1 MAKWFGKV
9 GYGVTDETE
18 PGIWEPQIV
27 EREYFGEKLK
37 NTVRKVHGSG
47 GVNDNIRISNTI
59 SIIAD
64 PFAIANFSNIKYV
77 SYMGVLWKV
86 DDVEIQ
92 HPRLIL
98 TMGEVW
104 NGEQA

>member
-9 GYGVTDETE
+9 GYAVTTETE
-18 PGIWEPQIV
+18 PGIWEPQII
-27 EREYFGEKLK
+27 EQEYYGEKLK
-37 NTVRKVHGSG
+37 TTVRKVRHSG
-47 GVNDNIRISNTI
+47 GVNDNIIISNII

-86 DDVEIQ
+86 DDVEIE
-92 HPRLIL
+92 HPRLKM

>member
-9 GYGVTDETE
+9 GYAVTTETE
-18 PGIWEPQIV
+18 PGIWEPKIV
-27 EREYFGEKLK
+27 EHEYFGEKLK
-37 NTVRKVHGSG
+37 TTVRKVHTSN
-47 GVNDNIRISNTI
+47 GVNDNIRISNVI

-86 DDVEIQ
+86 DDVEIEP
-92 HPRLIL
+92 PRLKM

>member
-9 GYGVTDETE
+9 GYGVTVETE
-18 PGIWEPQIV
+18 PGVWEPKIV
-27 EREYFGEKLK
+27 ECEYFGEKLSS
-37 NTVRKVHGSG
+37 TVRKVQGSG
-47 GVNDNIRISNTI
+47 GVNDNVRISNVI

-64 PFAIANFSNIKYV
+64 PFAINNFSNIKYV
-77 SYMGVLWKV
+77 SYMGILWKV
-86 DDVEIQ
+86 EDVEIEL
-92 HPRLIL
+92 PRLKM

>member
-1 MAKWFGKV
+1 MAKWFGKI
-9 GYGVTDETE
+9 GYAVTEDKGD
-18 PGIWEPQIV
+18 GIWEPKIV
-27 EREYFGEKLK
+27 EREYFGEKLR
-37 NTVRKVHGSG
+37 NTVRKVQGSG

-64 PFAIANFSNIKYV
+64 PFAIDNFSYIKYI

>member
-9 GYGVTDETE
+9 GYAVTVETE
-18 PGIWEPQIV
+18 PGIWESQII
-27 EREYFGEKLK
+27 EREYFGEKLR
-37 NTVRKVHGSG
+37 NTVRKVQGSG

-64 PFAIANFSNIKYV
+64 LFAIANFSNIKYI